1 MHLLIAFILGVTAG
15 IFSGLLGIGGG
26 TIIIPGLVYIFGF
39 SQHDAQGT
47 SLAALLLPVG
57 LLGMLR
63 YYKAGHVHLLTGLL
77 IAAGLFVGA
86 YFGADIAEKIHDIT
100 LRRIFGVFFL
110 ILAVK
115 MLLGK

>member
-1 MHLLIAFILGVTAG
+1 MNLLFSFALGVVAG

-26 TIIIPGLVYIFGF
+26 TVIIPGLVYLFGF
-39 SQHDAQGT
+39 SQHNAQGT
-47 SLAALLLPVG
+47 SLVALLLPVG

-63 YYKAGHVHLLTGLL
+63 YYRAGHVHLWIGLA
-77 IAAGLFVGA
+77 IAAGLFLGT
-86 YFGADIAEKIHDIT
+86 YFGADIAERVPDIT

-110 ILAVK
+110 ILAVR